1 MEKSSLPPVE
11 ITLPSGE
18 TFTIA
23 EMTTPAEMEEW
34 QTVDLT
40 VWPGSPLE
48 AAPVHMLITHQRS
61 GGLVLGARDAAGKM
75 IGILLGFPGVK
86 AGRPVHCSH
95 LLGILPE
102 WRGRD
107 VGYYMK
113 RRQREWALTQ
123 GYDLVNWTYDPLE
136 TRNARLNIAK
146 LGGIVREYTTNLYG
160 VGRDGL
166 NLGLETDRFTISWH
180 IRHPSVEERLAGRA
194 PIPGLDA
201 LRAAGIPVLTRTEVM
216 GGSVPYLSLSTIQS
230 VAGATPALVET
241 PANFQ
246 SIKAEDPE
254 AARAWREG
262 LRAVF
267 PPLFARGLAV
277 LHALRVPD
285 PVLSWRCYYLL
296 GSADDYLAG
305 KTSFSDYVK

>member
-1 MEKSSLPPVE
+1 MEKSSLPPVD
-11 ITLPSGE
+11 ITLPSGL
-18 TFTIA
+18 TFSIA

-61 GGLVLGARDAAGKM
+61 GGLVLGARDAAGRM

-86 AGRPVHCSH
+86 VGRLVHCSH
-95 LLGILPE
+95 LLGVLPE

-107 VGYYMK
+107 VGYHLK
-113 RRQREWALTQ
+113 RRQREWALAQ
-123 GYDLVNWTYDPLE
+123 GYDLINWTYDPLE

-146 LGGIVREYTTNLYG
+146 LGGIVREYTANLYG

-180 IRHPSVEERLAGRA
+180 IRHPDVEERLAGRT
-194 PIPGLDA
+194 PIPRVDA
-201 LRAAGIPVLTRTEVM
+201 LRAAGIPVLTRTEVVH
-216 GGSVPYLSLSTIQS
+216 GSTPYLTLGDVSPLTDL
-230 VAGATPALVET
+230 GPALVET
-241 PANFQ
+241 PSNFQ
-246 SIKAEDPE
+246 AIKAEDPA

-285 PVLSWRCYYLL
+285 PVVSWRCFYLL
-296 GSADDYLAG
+296 GSADDYFAG
-305 KTSFSDYVK
+305 ESPISYVK